1 MSNFDR
7 NTYAP
12 GTYGTGVAR
21 AEGAVYDQGLRS
33 YMLGIYNHMVLGL
46 AISGLVAFGISS
58 LGINSPIVQTLY
70 GTPLKWAVMLAP
82 LAFVLFLSFR
92 FERMS
97 YSTLLGTF
105 WAFAFAMGLSL
116 GSIFFVFKLG
126 SIANAFF
133 ATAAAFGAMSLW
145 GYTTKRNLT
154 GMGTF
159 LVMGLFGVIIVS
171 LLNVFFFKLS
181 GLAFAINILV
191 VLISAGLTAWD
202 TQRLKTEYDYVVG
215 DAVAMGKASVMG
227 ALSLYLNFIN
237 MFQSLLSLFGE
248 RE

>member
-1 MSNFDR
+1 MANYDR

-12 GTYGTGVAR
+12 TQTGA
-21 AEGAVYDQGLRS
+21 AGAGAAVYDQGLRS
-33 YMLGIYNHMVLGL
+33 YMLGIYNYMVLGL
-46 AISGLVAFGISS
+46 GISALVAVSISM
-58 LGINSPIVQTLY
+58 LGRTSPVVMTLY
-70 GTPLKWAVMLAP
+70 ASPLKWVVMLAP
-82 LAFVLFLSFR
+82 LAFVLFMSFR
-92 FERMS
+92 MERMS
-97 YSTLLGTF
+97 PASLLGTF
-105 WAFAFAMGLSL
+105 LAFSAVMGLSL

-126 SIANAFF
+126 SIVNAFL

-171 LLNVFFFKLS
+171 LLNVLIFKAS
-181 GLAFAINILV
+181 GLTFALNILV

-202 TQRLKTEYDYVVG
+202 TQRLKEEYDYVYG
-215 DAVAMGKASVMG
+215 DAVLMSKASIMG

-237 MFQSLLSLFGE
+237 MFQSLLSLFGD

>member
-1 MSNFDR
+1 MANFER
-7 NTYAP
+7 NPYAP
-12 GTYGTGVAR
+12 THPGAVGAGA
-21 AEGAVYDQGLRS
+21 AVYDEGLRS
-33 YMLGIYNHMVLGL
+33 YMLGIYNYMVLGL
-46 AISGLVAFGISS
+46 GISALVAIGIS
-58 LGINSPIVQTLY
+58 LMGRPLAMTLY
-70 GTPLKWAVMLAP
+70 GTPLKWVIIFAP
-82 LAFVLFLSFR
+82 LAFVLFMSFR
-92 FERMS
+92 MERMS
-97 YSTLLGTF
+97 PAALLGTF
-105 WAFAFAMGLSL
+105 LAFAATMGLSL

-126 SIANAFF
+126 SIVNAFL

-171 LLNVFFFKLS
+171 ILNMLIFKS
-181 GLAFAINILV
+181 TGIGFAINILV

-202 TQRLKTEYDYVVG
+202 TQRLKEEYDYIYG
-215 DAVAMGKASVMG
+215 DAVLMQKASIMG
-227 ALSLYLNFIN
+227 ALSLYLNFVN